1 MSWIAAAPAVA
12 AAVLVLVVPGGAV
25 GWAAGLRGIPA
36 WGAAAPLSVTVV
48 ALAAVGADLVGVR
61 WGVGPVVV
69 ATVVAVVVAWGV
81 GRVLGTPLAVDP
93 RWLRG
98 SALSATLLGAGLCA
112 AAVVAGVGSPDRVPQ
127 AYDAVFHLNAVQRA
141 LETGTVSSLRIGTL
155 SSPER
160 HSAFYPGAWHAVTAL
175 VAQAGVSPVVAA
187 SAVSV
192 ALALV
197 WPFGCVA
204 LVRQATGPRLPALV
218 AGGLL
223 AGAFGAAPFLLLSYG
238 TVWPNALG
246 TVLLPPVLAALAS
259 AVGLSPRP
267 AADRGRSAAVVVAA
281 VPALALAHPNVVVT
295 LAVYAV
301 PLTAAVLAWGPWR
314 AKSLRAHGIRWGAWT
329 LGLAVLLWV
338 VTRSSVFAATRGTD
352 WRAAESLAQAVGEG
366 LTVAPRGLPVA
377 AVAAALSL
385 VGVVAAA
392 QRPEL
397 RWLVGCH
404 AAVVGLFAL
413 AAGSDSGLA
422 QALTGPWYNDAFRL
436 GALLPVTAVP
446 LAALGVAELSRWAT
460 SRLPAPGR
468 RAPLVAAA
476 AVLATAGLAG
486 LQGASVGTNSA
497 VVQRWYGHAALAGPA
512 EQRLF
517 SQLRDVVPAGS
528 VIAGNPWNGS
538 ALAEAVGGR
547 EVLFPHLS
555 GSWGSERAT
564 VAASLVDVRTDPVA
578 CAAAKRLKVDYV
590 LAGPSD
596 FWRGDRRQQL
606 YAGLDVSTAA
616 GFEPVAHGGRLT
628 LYKVPACDAGDP
640 GATGSDTVTTGSRA
654 TTTTRTGR
662 THG

>member
-1 MSWIAAAPAVA
+1 VSWIAAAPAVA
-12 AAVLVLVVPGGAV
+12 TAVLVLVVPGAAV
-25 GWAAGLRGIPA
+25 GWASGLRGIPA

-48 ALAAVGADLVGVR
+48 ALAAVVADLLGVR
-61 WGVGPVVV
+61 WGAVPVVV
-69 ATVVAVVVAWGV
+69 ATLVAVAAGGGV
-81 GRVLGTPLAVDP
+81 GRLLGRPLGTDP

-98 SALSATLLGAGLCA
+98 SALSGAVLGSGLCA
-112 AAVVAGVGSPDRVPQ
+112 AAVVAGVGSPERVPQ
-127 AYDAVFHLNAVQRA
+127 TYDAVFHLNAVQRA
-141 LETGTVSSLRIGTL
+141 LETGSVSSLRLGTL

-160 HSAFYPGAWHAVTAL
+160 DSAFYPGAWHAVTAL
-175 VAQAGVSPVVAA
+175 VAQTGVSPVVAA

-197 WPFGCVA
+197 WPFGCLA
-204 LVRQATGPRLPALV
+204 LVRQALGPRLPALV

-259 AVGLSPRP
+259 AVGLSAAP
-267 AADRGRSAAVVVAA
+267 APDRRRSTIVVLGAA
-281 VPALALAHPNVVVT
+281 PALALAHPNVVVT
-295 LAVYAV
+295 MAVYAV
-301 PLTAAVLAWGPWR
+301 PVTAAALAWGPWR
-314 AKSLRAHGIRWGAWT
+314 GKSWRERGTCWGAWL
-329 LGLAVLLWV
+329 LGCLVLLWV

-366 LTVAPRGLPVA
+366 LAVAPRGLPVA

-385 VGVVAAA
+385 VGMAAA
-392 QRPEL
+392 ALRPRL
-397 RWLVGCH
+397 RWLLGCH
-404 AAVVGLFAL
+404 ASVAALFVL
-413 AAGSDSGLA
+413 AAGSDAGLA

-446 LAALGVAELSRWAT
+446 LAALGAAELAERAAD
-460 SRLPAPGR
+460 RLAAPAR
-468 RAPLVAAA
+468 RRTALVAGA
-476 AVLATAGLAG
+476 AVLATASLAG
-486 LQGASVGTNSA
+486 LQGATVGANAA

-517 SQLRDVVPAGS
+517 ERLRDVVPAGA

-538 ALAEAVGGR
+538 ALAEAVSGR

-555 GSWGSERAT
+555 GAWGSERTT
-564 VAASLVDVRTDPVA
+564 VAASLADVRTDPAA
-578 CAAAKRLKVDYV
+578 CAAARALKVEYV
-590 LAGPSD
+590 LAGPSA
-596 FWRGDRRQQL
+596 FWRADRRQRL
-606 YAGLDVSTAA
+606 YAGLEVSRAA

-628 LYKVPACDAGDP
+628 LYKVPACDAGP
-640 GATGSDTVTTGSRA
+640 GTGDDGTVTTTLQREGK
-654 TTTTRTGR
+654 

>member
-1 MSWIAAAPAVA
+1 MSWPAAAPAVA

-61 WGVGPVVV
+61 WGVAPVVV
-69 ATVVAVVVAWGV
+69 ATLVAVVVAWGA
-81 GRVLGTPLAVDP
+81 GRLLGAPRAADP
-93 RWLRG
+93 RWLCG
-98 SALSATLLGAGLCA
+98 SALSATVLGAGLCA
-112 AAVVAGVGSPDRVPQ
+112 AAVVAGIGSPDRVPQ
-127 AYDAVFHLNAVQRA
+127 TYDAVFHLNAVQRA

-175 VAQAGVSPVVAA
+175 VAEAGVSPVVAA

-197 WPFGCVA
+197 WPFGCLA
-204 LVRQATGPRLPALV
+204 LVRQAIGPRLPALV

-246 TVLLPPVLAALAS
+246 TVLLPPVLAEGVSAL
-259 AVGLSPRP
+259 GLSPRP
-267 AADRGRSAAVVVAA
+267 AADRRRSAAVALAA
-281 VPALALAHPNVVVT
+281 LPALALAHPNVVVA

-301 PLTAAVLAWGPWR
+301 PLTAVALAWGPWR
-314 AKSLRAHGIRWGAWT
+314 GGSLRAQGMRWGAW
-329 LGLAVLLWV
+329 LLACTVLLWV

-366 LTVAPRGLPVA
+366 LAVAPRGLPVA

-385 VGVVAAA
+385 VGLAAA
-392 QRPEL
+392 ALRPQL
-397 RWLVGCH
+397 RWLLGCH
-404 AAVVGLFAL
+404 AAVVGLFVL

-460 SRLPAPGR
+460 DRLPVPGRR

-486 LQGASVGTNSA
+486 LQGASVGTNGA
-497 VVQRWYGHAALAGPA
+497 VVQRWYGHGALAGPA

-517 SQLRDVVPAGS
+517 SHLRDVVPAGS

-547 EVLFPHLS
+547 QVLFPHLS
-555 GSWGSERAT
+555 GSWGSERTTLAS
-564 VAASLVDVRTDPVA
+564 SLVDVRTDPVA
-578 CAAAKRLKVDYV
+578 CAAAKRLKVEYV

-596 FWRGDRRQQL
+596 FWPADRRQRL
-606 YAGLDVSTAA
+606 YAGLDVSSAA

-628 LYKVPACDAGDP
+628 LYRVPDCDGDQ
-640 GATGSDTVTTGSRA
+640 GTGGDDTVTTTLQREGKS
-654 TTTTRTGR
+654 
-662 THG
+662 HG

>member
-1 MSWIAAAPAVA
+1 MTWLAAAPAVA
-12 AAVLVLVVPGGAV
+12 AAMLVLVVPGGAV
-25 GWAAGLRGIPA
+25 GWAVGLRGIPA

-61 WGVGPVVV
+61 WGVAPVVG
-69 ATVVAVVVAWGV
+69 ATALAAAAAWSL
-81 GRVLGTPLAVDP
+81 GRLLGAPRPADP

-98 SALSATLLGAGLCA
+98 SGLSAMALGAGLCA
-112 AAVVAGVGSPDRVPQ
+112 AAVVTGVGSPDRVPQ
-127 AYDAVFHLNAVQRA
+127 TYDAVFHLNAVQRA

-175 VAQAGVSPVVAA
+175 VAETGVSPVVAA

-204 LVRQATGPRLPALV
+204 LVRQAIGPRLPALV

-246 TVLLPPVLAALAS
+246 TVLLPPVLAAMVT

-267 AADRGRSAAVVVAA
+267 AVDRRRSAVVVLAA
-281 VPALALAHPNVVVT
+281 VPALALAHPNVVVA

-301 PLTAAVLAWGPWR
+301 PLTAAALAWGPWR
-314 AKSLRAHGIRWGAWT
+314 GRTLRAHGLRWGTWL
-329 LGLAVLLWV
+329 LGCGVLLWV
-338 VTRSSVFAATRGTD
+338 VTGSSLFAATRGTD
-352 WRAAESLAQAVGEG
+352 WRAAESLAQAAGEG
-366 LTVAPRGLPVA
+366 LAVAPRGLPVA

-385 VGVVAAA
+385 VGLAAA
-392 QRPEL
+392 ALRPQL
-397 RWLVGCH
+397 RWLFGCH
-404 AAVVGLFAL
+404 IAVLGLFVL
-413 AAGSDSGLA
+413 AAGSDSGLS

-446 LAALGVAELSRWAT
+446 LAALGVAGLSRWAT
-460 SRLPAPGR
+460 HRLPVRGRR
-468 RAPLVAAA
+468 RAPLVAAG
-476 AVLATAGLAG
+476 AVLSTAALAG
-486 LQGASVGTNSA
+486 LQGASVGTNGA

-517 SQLRDVVPAGS
+517 DELRDVVPAGS

-547 EVLFPHLS
+547 KVLFPHLS
-555 GSWGSERAT
+555 GSWGSERTTLAS
-564 VAASLVDVRTDPVA
+564 SLVDVRTDPVA
-578 CAAAKRLKVDYV
+578 CAAAKRLRVEYV

-596 FWRGDRRQQL
+596 FWRGDRRQRL
-606 YAGLDVSTAA
+606 YAGLDVSPAA

-628 LYKVPACDAGDP
+628 LYRVPTCDEGQ
-640 GATGSDTVTTGSRA
+640 GTGGDTVTTTLQREEKA
-654 TTTTRTGR
+654 
-662 THG
+662 HG